1 MMKIDE
7 LRKTIEKNGN
17 SQRFAIALLLPD
29 SNYFIEYLFGQS
41 GPTTHQGLAIRD
53 AVEKAGVRQDLTAD
67 EKELISGI
75 ITKAFIAGFT
85 YGDNWK
91 NKSAGTKAKAAKFFN
106 TLADALKENKDF
118 SDIIVTYLGD
128 EMLDQVKL
136 VTDDNNTIAK
146 VAMWIIVRSVMIPV
160 TPICADAESSNTNV
174 HVDTNTGKVVVD
186 VEYHEV
192 ESTPV
197 VKVEPEKIEQKND
210 KPSTDTPKSAANDE
224 KDIVDKRNDAIVKAV
239 AALKELGI
247 PDDKIYETLGIKTVS
262 GGEGGTVKASTSYRN
277 TSEEKKCEPKQAP
290 TGTNKPDLY
299 AMYGDWSDQV
309 EVELSQ
315 CDSKPTMMN
324 HYRKPM
330 QHHESIQHHTD
341 TCRTTNDLS
350 AYYQAASKQ
359 YKQDNPTMGD
369 LGLGVNGLANDIM
382 SIIFG

>member
-41 GPTTHQGLAIRD
+41 GSTTHQGLAIRD

-106 TLADALKENKDF
+106 TLADALKENKGF
-118 SDIIVTYLGD
+118 SDIIVTYLDD

-146 VAMWIIVRSVMIPV
+146 VAMWIVVRSVMIPI
-160 TPICADAESSNTNV
+160 TPICVDAESSNAKV

-186 VEYHEV
+186 AEYRVV
-192 ESTPV
+192 ESAPV
-197 VKVEPEKIEQKND
+197 IQIEQKDD
-210 KPSTDTPKSAANDE
+210 KPGGNPKSTANEE

-239 AALKELGI
+239 AALRELGI
-247 PDDKIYETLGIKTVS
+247 PDDKIYDTLGIKTVS
-262 GGEGGTVKASTSYRN
+262 GGEGGTVKASTSYR
-277 TSEEKKCEPKQAP
+277 S
-290 TGTNKPDLY
+290 TNE
-299 AMYGDWSDQV
+299 GDVLNISPAQ
-309 EVELSQ
+309 Q
-315 CDSKPTMMN
+315 MQNAMN
-324 HYRKPM
+324 H
-330 QHHESIQHHTD
+330 
-341 TCRTTNDLS
+341 
-350 AYYQAASKQ
+350 
-359 YKQDNPTMGD
+359 
-369 LGLGVNGLANDIM
+369 DII
-382 SIIFG
+382 SYFRHA